1 MIRKTAVIFLFHSQ
15 EKMTND
21 LTRKKKK
28 IRGERDGIF
37 CSLFEPVATVDSLP
51 FFFSFSSIFF
61 FIHFSFLVGTGRVD
75 RRRRRMVLVVS
86 LFDSI

>member
-51 FFFSFSSIFF
+51 FFFSSFY
-61 FIHFSFLVGTGRVD
+61 FSFSFIFLFLSGPGVSTSSYGVGCLVH
-75 RRRRRMVLVVS
+75 LIQ
-86 LFDSI
+86 F